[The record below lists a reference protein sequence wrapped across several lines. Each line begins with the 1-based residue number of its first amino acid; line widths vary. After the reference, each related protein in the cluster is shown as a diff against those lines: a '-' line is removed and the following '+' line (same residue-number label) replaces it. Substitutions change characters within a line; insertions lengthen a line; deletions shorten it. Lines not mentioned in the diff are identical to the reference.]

1 MPLFNE
7 GLAFRWVNLV
17 SGGSIRKDV
26 YSFYLNDYLPSTDY
40 GYY

>member
-17 SGGSIRKDV
+17 SGGSIRNT
-26 YSFYLNDYLPSTDY
+26 YPIYR
-40 GYY
+40 